1 MAAPSIPTISA
12 PLDASGL
19 RLALVVS
26 RYNALVTDQLLAG
39 ALDAILRHGGREEDQ
54 LLLWAPGAF
63 EIPLLVRGV
72 LERGGIDGVV
82 ALGCVMKGETPHNDH
97 IAAEVVKGIGT
108 LSLQYGVPV
117 GFGVL
122 TPHTLEQALHRA
134 GAKMG
139 NKGAE
144 AALAVI
150 ESARAL
156 RMLTNS

>member
-1 MAAPSIPTISA
+1 
-12 PLDASGL
+12 
-19 RLALVVS
+19 
-26 RYNALVTDQLLAG
+26 
-39 ALDAILRHGGREEDQ
+39 
-54 LLLWAPGAF
+54 
-63 EIPLLVRGV
+63 
-72 LERGGIDGVV
+72 
-82 ALGCVMKGETPHNDH
+82 MKGETPHNDY

-156 RMLTNS
+156 RMLRGK